1 MFEVADINKDGVLD
15 IVEFGRMVQYN
26 INMNSIIYFFKI
38 KLIFN
43 LLYFSIIPQ
52 QVRTAKKEM
61 RNTRHNYDI
70 EDLRKYMN
78 QRMEQSF
85 QWLSKKSEFDLEDQY
100 TKEEELDDDEEN
112 CNASQTSE
120 NSLLRRTVRYVRS
133 FFQPEASQP
142 DRSMMRYSS
151 IWSLLPSQ
159 TEARDKLNKIES
171 EFLEA
176 TARMNCKIIGED
188 AVPFSVHIPSSKQ
201 KSPPEVI

>member
-1 MFEVADINKDGVLD
+1 
-15 IVEFGRMVQYN
+15 
-26 INMNSIIYFFKI
+26 
-38 KLIFN
+38 
-43 LLYFSIIPQ
+43 
-52 QVRTAKKEM
+52 M

-85 QWLSKKSEFDLEDQY
+85 QWLSKKSEFELEDQDMEE
-100 TKEEELDDDEEN
+100 TKEELDDLEN
-112 CNASQTSE
+112 SSQTSE
-120 NSLLRRTVRYVRS
+120 NSLLTRTVRYVRS

-176 TARMNCKIIGED
+176 TARLNCKIIGED
-188 AVPFSVHIPSSKQ
+188 AVPFSVHISSSKQ
-201 KSPPEVI
+201 NFSSEVI

>member
-1 MFEVADINKDGVLD
+1 MIHF
-15 IVEFGRMVQYN
+15 
-26 INMNSIIYFFKI
+26 ST
-38 KLIFN
+38 KLFFN

-100 TKEEELDDDEEN
+100 TKEEELDDEEN

-142 DRSMMRYSS
+142 DRSIMRYSS

-201 KSPPEVI
+201 KSPSEVI